1 MSAAS
6 NAHAHECGSL
16 GFQNRQELSRSGG
29 GAGGTPGH
37 SSMEFS
43 PLSFTGTTSAPAVA
57 KK

>member
-6 NAHAHECGSL
+6 NAHECGSL
-16 GFQNRQELSRSGG
+16 GFRNRQELSRSGG

-43 PLSFTGTTSAPAVA
+43 PLSFTGTISSPAVA